1 MAKYKVQSF
10 CLLSLL
16 YISLVT
22 SCKQPPP
29 EKLRQSILEDF
40 LDFSGEEVDKKT
52 IQYILYDIQSPT
64 DTMGRAFKISDTLFL
79 TNYHVI
85 QKVIAGK
92 YAQLIKQEKRG
103 IILDQAGEFEILEYD
118 TKSDLALLQL
128 KNHKEVDDEAAV
140 HLYKRNP
147 KEKEKIS
154 EFIHLSGEGGKHKGY
169 HLDFGGK
176 DIYSKEKYIEHL
188 GTFHLPPNSA
198 LFEKKGYVLPFKE
211 KKIQE
216 LTKPLPS
223 KKEYEIV
230 SSVPVYQ
237 GESGSPVFLEKNENE
252 YYLAGIVTKTLNTGE
267 IISTPEDPLGYMA
280 YHRTVSFI
288 VHQNAIRQFIKKY
301 LSKKK

>member
-1 MAKYKVQSF
+1 MAKHGIQAL
-10 CLLSLL
+10 CLLILSFIFLL
-16 YISLVT
+16 V
-22 SCKQPPP
+22 SCKQPSP
-29 EKLRQSILEDF
+29 EKLRRTILENF
-40 LDFSGEEVDKKT
+40 LNFSGEEVDKED

-103 IILDQAGEFEILEYD
+103 VILDREGEFEILEYD

-128 KNHKEVDDEAAV
+128 RNYKAVDYEAV
-140 HLYKRNP
+140 ICLYDRNP

-154 EFIHLSGEGGKHKGY
+154 EFIHLSGEESKHKGY

-176 DIYSKEKYIEHL
+176 DIYSKGKYIKHL
-188 GTFHLPPNSA
+188 GAFHLPPNSA

-211 KKIQE
+211 KKIRE
-216 LTKPLPS
+216 LTKPLSS

-237 GESGSPVFLEKNENE
+237 GESGSPVFLETNENK

-288 VHQNAIRQFIKKY
+288 VHRNAIYQFIKKY